1 MTGEKPCC
9 PAAAARMIKK
19 LALPDGSQLGI
30 ASLDN
35 ILKKVADLK
44 LADDSALK
52 KELLQRVKIYNY
64 VPPASDNEYSEALLK
79 EYKRQ
84 CAEIQGKGKQ
94 AKEPSMKTGFRTASI
109 RKALK

>member
-1 MTGEKPCC
+1 MESQKPCC
-9 PAAAARMIKK
+9 AAAAARMIKK

-35 ILKKVADLK
+35 ILKEVADLK

-64 VPPASDNEYSEALLK
+64 VAPGAESDYSKALLNEYERLFG
-79 EYKRQ
+79 KRV
-84 CAEIQGKGKQ
+84 
-94 AKEPSMKTGFRTASI
+94 
-109 RKALK
+109 